1 MKLLFRNHIFALL
14 SLSRFLNTIGAAIY
28 NLVFVVFAAS
38 MPHPS
43 LAVGIANLIVF
54 IPSLFTIFI
63 GMKADHTAKKAD
75 WLIRMGFLQA
85 ILFVIIAL
93 MTKIPG
99 YLAFSIVCF
108 LNIVSDCL
116 SDYRGGLQLPIMQKN
131 IPSEDLMEAYS
142 FNQLLSMVCSISGQ
156 TLGVWL
162 LAISHYNFALVA
174 SINALT
180 FLLSSTCLFIRR
192 SQLTHEPIQV
202 DARQKVSF
210 LQECRDMYRN
220 VTTIFADEEVHNFE
234 KLLLSLIFINA
245 LGGSI
250 SGIYNLQLLHSP
262 FFHLSFSQS
271 LLILEAVTILS
282 MVWASLTPHD
292 YFSKQTLHH
301 TLLWIAGGLTML
313 GLTNI
318 LVHWDILSLLLITFL
333 GYLVAKI
340 NPKVSSLLM
349 SKLPAEKL
357 ASTSSFLGLMVSFA
371 MPLGTAF
378 FSGLAIWNL
387 ALAWGIF
394 AILGLTT
401 ILLSSK

>member
-14 SLSRFLNTIGAAIY
+14 SLSRFLNSLGAAIY

-54 IPSLFTIFI
+54 IPSIFTIFI
-63 GMKADHTAKKAD
+63 GMKADHTAKKTN
-75 WLIRMGFLQA
+75 WLIRIGYLQA
-85 ILFVIIAL
+85 SLFILIAL

-108 LNIVSDCL
+108 LNIVSDSL

-156 TLGVWL
+156 ALGVWL
-162 LAISHYNFALVA
+162 LAISHQNFALVA

-192 SQLTHEPIQV
+192 SQLTHEPIQA

-220 VTTIFADEEVHNFE
+220 VTTIFADEEVHNFG
-234 KLLLSLIFINA
+234 KLLLSLVFINA

-250 SGIYNLQLLHSP
+250 SGIYNLQFLHHP
-262 FFHLSFSQS
+262 FFHFSYSQS
-271 LLILEAVTILS
+271 LLVLEVVTILS

-292 YFSKQTLHH
+292 YFSKQSLHH
-301 TLLWIAGGLTML
+301 ILLWIAGGLTML
-313 GLTNI
+313 GLANI
-318 LVHWDILSLLLITFL
+318 LVRWDILCLLLVTFL

-371 MPLGTAF
+371 MPLGTAL
-378 FSGLAIWNL
+378 FSGLAIWSL
-387 ALAWGIF
+387 PIAWGMF
-394 AILGLTT
+394 AILGFGTV
-401 ILLSSK
+401 LLSSK

>member
-14 SLSRFLNTIGAAIY
+14 SLSRFLNTLGAAIY

-38 MPHPS
+38 MPQPS

-54 IPSLFTIFI
+54 IPSLFTIFV
-63 GMKADHTAKKAD
+63 GMKADHTKKKTN
-75 WLIRMGFLQA
+75 WLIRIGYLQA
-85 ILFVIIAL
+85 SLFILIAL

-108 LNIVSDCL
+108 LNIVSDSL

-156 TLGVWL
+156 ALGVWL
-162 LAISHYNFALVA
+162 LAISHQNFALVA

-220 VTTIFADEEVHNFE
+220 VTTIFADEEVHNFGRI
-234 KLLLSLIFINA
+234 LLSLVFINA

-250 SGIYNLQLLHSP
+250 SGIYNLQFLHHP
-262 FFHLSFSQS
+262 FFHFSYSQS
-271 LLILEAVTILS
+271 LLVLEVVTILS

-292 YFSKQTLHH
+292 YFSKQSLHH
-301 TLLWIAGGLTML
+301 ILLWIAGGLTML
-313 GLTNI
+313 GLANI
-318 LVHWDILSLLLITFL
+318 LVRWDILCLLLVTFL

-371 MPLGTAF
+371 MPLGTAL
-378 FSGLAIWNL
+378 FSSLAIWSL
-387 ALAWGIF
+387 PIAWGMF
-394 AILGLTT
+394 AILGFGTV
-401 ILLSSK
+401 LLSSK

>member
-43 LAVGIANLIVF
+43 LSVGIANLIVF

-63 GMKADHTAKKAD
+63 GMKADHTAKKTN
-75 WLIRMGFLQA
+75 WLIRIGYLQA
-85 ILFVIIAL
+85 SLFILIAL

-108 LNIVSDCL
+108 LNIVSDSL

-142 FNQLLSMVCSISGQ
+142 FN
-156 TLGVWL
+156 
-162 LAISHYNFALVA
+162 LAISHQNFALVA

-192 SQLTHEPIQV
+192 SQLTHEPIQA

-220 VTTIFADEEVHNFE
+220 VTTIFADEEVHNFG
-234 KLLLSLIFINA
+234 KLLLSLVFINA

-250 SGIYNLQLLHSP
+250 SGIYNLQFLHHP
-262 FFHLSFSQS
+262 FFHFSYSQS
-271 LLILEAVTILS
+271 LLVLEVVTILS

-292 YFSKQTLHH
+292 YFSKQSLHH
-301 TLLWIAGGLTML
+301 ILLWIAGGLTML
-313 GLTNI
+313 GLANI
-318 LVHWDILSLLLITFL
+318 LVRWDILCLLLVTFL

-371 MPLGTAF
+371 MPLGTAL
-378 FSGLAIWNL
+378 FSGLAIWSL
-387 ALAWGIF
+387 PIAWGMF
-394 AILGLTT
+394 AILGFGTV
-401 ILLSSK
+401 LLSSK

>member
-14 SLSRFLNTIGAAIY
+14 SLSRFLNSLGAAIY

-63 GMKADHTAKKAD
+63 GMKADHTAKKTN
-75 WLIRMGFLQA
+75 WLIRIGYLQA
-85 ILFVIIAL
+85 SLFILIAL

-108 LNIVSDCL
+108 LNIVSDSL

-156 TLGVWL
+156 ALGVWL
-162 LAISHYNFALVA
+162 LAISHQNFALVA

-192 SQLTHEPIQV
+192 SQLTHEPIQA

-220 VTTIFADEEVHNFE
+220 VTTIFADEEVHNFG
-234 KLLLSLIFINA
+234 KLLLSLVFINA

-250 SGIYNLQLLHSP
+250 SGIYNLQFLHHP
-262 FFHLSFSQS
+262 FFHFSYSQS
-271 LLILEAVTILS
+271 LLVLEVVTILS

-292 YFSKQTLHH
+292 YFSKQSLHH
-301 TLLWIAGGLTML
+301 ILLWIAGGLTML
-313 GLTNI
+313 GLANI
-318 LVHWDILSLLLITFL
+318 LVRWDILCLLLVTFL

-371 MPLGTAF
+371 MPLGTAL
-378 FSGLAIWNL
+378 FSSLAIWSL
-387 ALAWGIF
+387 PLAWGIF
-394 AILGLTT
+394 AILGFTTLLLTT
-401 ILLSSK
+401 K

>member
-14 SLSRFLNTIGAAIY
+14 SLSRFLNSLGAAIY

-63 GMKADHTAKKAD
+63 GMKADHTAKKTN
-75 WLIRMGFLQA
+75 WLIRIGYLQA
-85 ILFVIIAL
+85 SLFILIAL

-108 LNIVSDCL
+108 LNIVSDSL

-156 TLGVWL
+156 ALGVWL
-162 LAISHYNFALVA
+162 LAISHQNFALVA

-192 SQLTHEPIQV
+192 SQLTHEPIQA

-220 VTTIFADEEVHNFE
+220 VTTIFADEEVHNFG
-234 KLLLSLIFINA
+234 KLLLSLVFINA

-250 SGIYNLQLLHSP
+250 SGIYNLQFLHHP
-262 FFHLSFSQS
+262 FFHFSYSQY
-271 LLILEAVTILS
+271 LLVLEVVTILS

-292 YFSKQTLHH
+292 YFSKQSLHH
-301 TLLWIAGGLTML
+301 ILLWIAGGLTML
-313 GLTNI
+313 GLANI
-318 LVHWDILSLLLITFL
+318 LVRWDILCLLLVTFL

-371 MPLGTAF
+371 MPLGTAL
-378 FSGLAIWNL
+378 FSGLAIWSL
-387 ALAWGIF
+387 PIAWGMF
-394 AILGLTT
+394 AILGFGTV
-401 ILLSSK
+401 LLSSK

>member
-1 MKLLFRNHIFALL
+1 MKLLARNKIFALL
-14 SLSRFLNTIGAAIY
+14 SLSRFLNTLGAAIY

-38 MPHPS
+38 MPQPS

-54 IPSLFTIFI
+54 IPSLFTIFV
-63 GMKADHTAKKAD
+63 GMKADHTKKKTN
-75 WLIRMGFLQA
+75 WLIRIGYLQA
-85 ILFVIIAL
+85 SLFILIAL

-108 LNIVSDCL
+108 LNIVSDSL

-156 TLGVWL
+156 ALGVWL
-162 LAISHYNFALVA
+162 LAISHHNFALVA

-220 VTTIFADEEVHNFE
+220 VTTIFADEEVHNFGRI
-234 KLLLSLIFINA
+234 LLSLVFINA

-250 SGIYNLQLLHSP
+250 SGIYNLQFLHHP
-262 FFHLSFSQS
+262 FFHFSYSQS
-271 LLILEAVTILS
+271 LLVLEVVTILS

-292 YFSKQTLHH
+292 YFSKQSLHH
-301 TLLWIAGGLTML
+301 ILLWIAGGLTML
-313 GLTNI
+313 GLANI
-318 LVHWDILSLLLITFL
+318 LVRWDILCLLLVTFL

-371 MPLGTAF
+371 MPLGTAL
-378 FSGLAIWNL
+378 FSSLAIWSL
-387 ALAWGIF
+387 PIAWGMF
-394 AILGLTT
+394 AILGFGTV
-401 ILLSSK
+401 LLSSK

>member
-1 MKLLFRNHIFALL
+1 MKLLARNNIFALL
-14 SLSRFLNTIGAAIY
+14 SLSRFLNSLGAAIY

-63 GMKADHTAKKAD
+63 GMKADHTAKKTN
-75 WLIRMGFLQA
+75 WLIRIGYLQA
-85 ILFVIIAL
+85 SLFILIAL

-108 LNIVSDCL
+108 LNIVSDSL

-156 TLGVWL
+156 ALGVWL
-162 LAISHYNFALVA
+162 LAISHQNFALVA

-192 SQLTHEPIQV
+192 SQLTHEPIQA

-220 VTTIFADEEVHNFE
+220 VTTIFADEEVHNFG
-234 KLLLSLIFINA
+234 KLLLSLVFINA

-250 SGIYNLQLLHSP
+250 SGIYNLQFLHHP
-262 FFHLSFSQS
+262 FFHFSYSQS
-271 LLILEAVTILS
+271 LLVLEVVTILS

-292 YFSKQTLHH
+292 YFSKQSLHH
-301 TLLWIAGGLTML
+301 ILLWIAGGLTML
-313 GLTNI
+313 GLANI
-318 LVHWDILSLLLITFL
+318 LVRWDILCLLLVTFL

-371 MPLGTAF
+371 MPLGTAL
-378 FSGLAIWNL
+378 FSGLAIWSL
-387 ALAWGIF
+387 PIAWGMF
-394 AILGLTT
+394 AILGFGTV
-401 ILLSSK
+401 LLSSK

>member
-14 SLSRFLNTIGAAIY
+14 SLSRFLNSLGAAIY

-63 GMKADHTAKKAD
+63 GMKANHTAKKTN
-75 WLIRMGFLQA
+75 WLIRIGYLQA
-85 ILFVIIAL
+85 SLFILIAL

-108 LNIVSDCL
+108 LNIVSDSL

-156 TLGVWL
+156 ALGVWL
-162 LAISHYNFALVA
+162 LAISHQNFALVA

-192 SQLTHEPIQV
+192 SQLTHEPIQA

-220 VTTIFADEEVHNFE
+220 VTTIFADEEVHNFG
-234 KLLLSLIFINA
+234 KLLLSLVFINA

-250 SGIYNLQLLHSP
+250 SGIYNLQFLHHP
-262 FFHLSFSQS
+262 FFHFSYSQS
-271 LLILEAVTILS
+271 LLVLEVVTILS

-292 YFSKQTLHH
+292 YFSKQSLHH
-301 TLLWIAGGLTML
+301 ILLWIAGGLTML
-313 GLTNI
+313 GLANI
-318 LVHWDILSLLLITFL
+318 LVRWDILCLLLVTFL

-371 MPLGTAF
+371 MPLGTAL
-378 FSGLAIWNL
+378 FSGLAIWSL
-387 ALAWGIF
+387 PIAWGMF
-394 AILGLTT
+394 AILGFGTV
-401 ILLSSK
+401 LLSSK

>member
-14 SLSRFLNTIGAAIY
+14 SLSRFLNSLGAAIY

-63 GMKADHTAKKAD
+63 GMKADHTAKKTN
-75 WLIRMGFLQA
+75 WLIRIGYLQA
-85 ILFVIIAL
+85 SLFILIAL

-108 LNIVSDCL
+108 LNIVSDSL

-156 TLGVWL
+156 ALGVWL
-162 LAISHYNFALVA
+162 LAISHQNFALVA

-192 SQLTHEPIQV
+192 SQLTHEPIQA

-220 VTTIFADEEVHNFE
+220 VTTIFADEEVHNFG
-234 KLLLSLIFINA
+234 KLLLSLVFINA

-250 SGIYNLQLLHSP
+250 SGIYNLQFLHHP
-262 FFHLSFSQS
+262 FFHFSYSQS
-271 LLILEAVTILS
+271 LLVLEVVTILS

-292 YFSKQTLHH
+292 YFSKQSLHH
-301 TLLWIAGGLTML
+301 ILLWIAGGLTML
-313 GLTNI
+313 GLANI
-318 LVHWDILSLLLITFL
+318 LVRWDILCLLLVTFL

-357 ASTSSFLGLMVSFA
+357 SSTSSFLGLMVSFA
-371 MPLGTAF
+371 MSLGTAL
-378 FSGLAIWNL
+378 FSGLAIWSL
-387 ALAWGIF
+387 PIAWGMF
-394 AILGLTT
+394 AILGFGTV
-401 ILLSSK
+401 LLSSK

>member
-14 SLSRFLNTIGAAIY
+14 SLSRFLNSLGAAIY

-63 GMKADHTAKKAD
+63 GMKADHTAKKTN
-75 WLIRMGFLQA
+75 WLIRIGYLQA
-85 ILFVIIAL
+85 SLFILIAL

-108 LNIVSDCL
+108 LNIVSDSL

-156 TLGVWL
+156 ALGVWL
-162 LAISHYNFALVA
+162 LAISHQNFALVA

-202 DARQKVSF
+202 DSSKKVSF
-210 LQECRDMYRN
+210 LQECRDIYRN
-220 VTTIFADEEVHNFE
+220 VTTIFADEEVHNFG
-234 KLLLSLIFINA
+234 KLLLSLVFINA

-250 SGIYNLQLLHSP
+250 SGIYNLQFLHHP
-262 FFHLSFSQS
+262 FFHFSYSQS
-271 LLILEAVTILS
+271 LLVLEVVTILS

-292 YFSKQTLHH
+292 YFSKQSLHH
-301 TLLWIAGGLTML
+301 ILLWIAGGLTML
-313 GLTNI
+313 GLANI
-318 LVHWDILSLLLITFL
+318 LVRWDILCLLLVTFL

-371 MPLGTAF
+371 MPLGTAL
-378 FSGLAIWNL
+378 FSGLAICSL
-387 ALAWGIF
+387 PIAWGMF
-394 AILGLTT
+394 AILGFGTV
-401 ILLSSK
+401 LLSSK

>member
-14 SLSRFLNTIGAAIY
+14 SLSRFLNSLGAAIY

-63 GMKADHTAKKAD
+63 GMKADHTAKKTN
-75 WLIRMGFLQA
+75 WLIRIGYLQA
-85 ILFVIIAL
+85 SLFILIAL

-108 LNIVSDCL
+108 LNIVSDSL

-142 FNQLLSMVCSISGQ
+142 FNQLPSMVCSISGQ
-156 TLGVWL
+156 ALGVWL
-162 LAISHYNFALVA
+162 LAISHQNFALVA

-192 SQLTHEPIQV
+192 SQLTHEPIQA

-220 VTTIFADEEVHNFE
+220 VTTIFADEEVHNFG
-234 KLLLSLIFINA
+234 KLLLSLVFINA

-250 SGIYNLQLLHSP
+250 SGIYNLQFLHHP
-262 FFHLSFSQS
+262 FFHFSYSQS
-271 LLILEAVTILS
+271 LLVLEVVTILS

-292 YFSKQTLHH
+292 YFSKQSLHH
-301 TLLWIAGGLTML
+301 ILLWIAGGLTML
-313 GLTNI
+313 GLANI
-318 LVHWDILSLLLITFL
+318 LVRWDILCLLLVTFL

-371 MPLGTAF
+371 MPLGTAL
-378 FSGLAIWNL
+378 FSGLAIWSL
-387 ALAWGIF
+387 PIAWGMF
-394 AILGLTT
+394 AILGFGTV
-401 ILLSSK
+401 LLSSK

>member
-14 SLSRFLNTIGAAIY
+14 SLSRFLNTLGAAIY

-63 GMKADHTAKKAD
+63 GMKADRTAKKAD

-85 ILFVIIAL
+85 ILFLFIAL

-108 LNIVSDCL
+108 LNIVSDSL

-156 TLGVWL
+156 ALGVWL
-162 LAISHYNFALVA
+162 LAISHQNFALVA
-174 SINALT
+174 SINALA

-220 VTTIFADEEVHNFE
+220 VTTIFADEEVHNFGRI
-234 KLLLSLIFINA
+234 LLSLVFINA

-250 SGIYNLQLLHSP
+250 SGIYNLQFLHHP
-262 FFHLSFSQS
+262 FFHFSYSQS
-271 LLILEAVTILS
+271 LLVLEVVTILS

-292 YFSKQTLHH
+292 YFSKQSLHH
-301 TLLWIAGGLTML
+301 ILLWIAGGLTML

-318 LVHWDILSLLLITFL
+318 L
-333 GYLVAKI
+333 A
-340 NPKVSSLLM
+340 VSYTHLT
-349 SKLPAEKL
+349 LPTKA
-357 ASTSSFLGLMVSFA
+357 
-371 MPLGTAF
+371 
-378 FSGLAIWNL
+378 
-387 ALAWGIF
+387 
-394 AILGLTT
+394 
-401 ILLSSK
+401 

>member
-1 MKLLFRNHIFALL
+1 
-14 SLSRFLNTIGAAIY
+14 
-28 NLVFVVFAAS
+28 
-38 MPHPS
+38 
-43 LAVGIANLIVF
+43 
-54 IPSLFTIFI
+54 
-63 GMKADHTAKKAD
+63 
-75 WLIRMGFLQA
+75 
-85 ILFVIIAL
+85 
-93 MTKIPG
+93 
-99 YLAFSIVCF
+99 
-108 LNIVSDCL
+108 
-116 SDYRGGLQLPIMQKN
+116 
-131 IPSEDLMEAYS
+131 MEAYS

-156 TLGVWL
+156 ALGVWL
-162 LAISHYNFALVA
+162 LAISHQNFALVA

-192 SQLTHEPIQV
+192 RQLTHEPIQV

-210 LQECRDMYRN
+210 LQECRDIYRN
-220 VTTIFADEEVHNFE
+220 VTTIFADEEVHNFG
-234 KLLLSLIFINA
+234 KLLLSLVFINA

-313 GLTNI
+313 GLTNT

-371 MPLGTAF
+371 MPLGTAL
-378 FSGLAIWNL
+378 FSSLAIWNL
-387 ALAWGIF
+387 SLAWGIF
-394 AILGLTT
+394 AILGFGTV
-401 ILLSSK
+401 LLSSK

>member
-1 MKLLFRNHIFALL
+1 
-14 SLSRFLNTIGAAIY
+14 
-28 NLVFVVFAAS
+28 
-38 MPHPS
+38 
-43 LAVGIANLIVF
+43 
-54 IPSLFTIFI
+54 
-63 GMKADHTAKKAD
+63 MKADHTAKKAD

-85 ILFVIIAL
+85 ILFVFIAL

-108 LNIVSDCL
+108 LNIVSDSL

-156 TLGVWL
+156 ALGVWL
-162 LAISHYNFALVA
+162 LAISHQNFALVA
-174 SINALT
+174 SINALA

-220 VTTIFADEEVHNFE
+220 VTTIFADEEVHNFGR
-234 KLLLSLIFINA
+234 LLLSLVFINA

-250 SGIYNLQLLHSP
+250 SGIYNLQFLHHP
-262 FFHLSFSQS
+262 FFHFSYSQS
-271 LLILEAVTILS
+271 LLVLEVVTILS

-292 YFSKQTLHH
+292 YFSKQSLHH
-301 TLLWIAGGLTML
+301 ILLWIAGGLTML

-318 LVHWDILSLLLITFL
+318 LVRWDILCLLLVTFL

-349 SKLPAEKL
+349 SKLPADKL

-371 MPLGTAF
+371 MPLGTAL
-378 FSGLAIWNL
+378 FSGLAIWSL
-387 ALAWGIF
+387 PIAWGMF
-394 AILGLTT
+394 AILGFGTV
-401 ILLSSK
+401 LLSSK

>member
-14 SLSRFLNTIGAAIY
+14 SLSRFLNTLGAAIY

-85 ILFVIIAL
+85 ILFVFIAL

-108 LNIVSDCL
+108 LNIVSDSL

-156 TLGVWL
+156 ALGVWL
-162 LAISHYNFALVA
+162 LAISHQNFALVA
-174 SINALT
+174 SINALA

-220 VTTIFADEEVHNFE
+220 VTTIFADEEVHNFGR
-234 KLLLSLIFINA
+234 LLLSLVFNA

-250 SGIYNLQLLHSP
+250 SGIYNLQFLHHP
-262 FFHLSFSQS
+262 FFHFSYSQS
-271 LLILEAVTILS
+271 LLVLEVVTILS

-292 YFSKQTLHH
+292 YFSKQSLHH
-301 TLLWIAGGLTML
+301 ILLWIAGGLTML

-318 LVHWDILSLLLITFL
+318 LVRWDILCLLLVTFL

-349 SKLPAEKL
+349 SKLPADKL

-371 MPLGTAF
+371 MPLGTAL
-378 FSGLAIWNL
+378 FSGLAIWSL
-387 ALAWGIF
+387 PIAWGMF
-394 AILGLTT
+394 AILGFGTV
-401 ILLSSK
+401 LLSSK

>member
-1 MKLLFRNHIFALL
+1 MKLLARNKIFALL
-14 SLSRFLNTIGAAIY
+14 SLSRFLNTLGAAIY

-38 MPHPS
+38 MPQPS

-54 IPSLFTIFI
+54 IPSLFTIFV
-63 GMKADHTAKKAD
+63 GMKADRTKKKAN
-75 WLIRMGFLQA
+75 WLIRIGYLQA
-85 ILFVIIAL
+85 ILFILIAL

-108 LNIVSDCL
+108 LNIISDCL
-116 SDYRGGLQLPIMQKN
+116 SDYRGGLQLPIMKKN
-131 IPSEDLMEAYS
+131 IPDEDLMEAYS

-156 TLGVWL
+156 ALGVWL
-162 LAISHYNFALVA
+162 LAISHQNFALVA
-174 SINALT
+174 SINAVT
-180 FLLSSTCLFIRR
+180 FLLSSTCLLIRKK
-192 SQLTHEPIQV
+192 QLTHDPVIEPKSKNSLV
-202 DARQKVSF
+202 HEC
-210 LQECRDMYRN
+210 QEMYQN
-220 VTTIFADEEVHNFE
+220 AKSIFANEEVHHFG
-234 KLLLSLIFINA
+234 KLLFSLVLINA

-262 FFHLSFSQS
+262 FFQLSFSQS

-292 YFSKQTLHH
+292 YFSKQSLHH
-301 TLLWIAGGLTML
+301 ILLWITGGLTML

-318 LVHWDILSLLLITFL
+318 LMHWDILSLLLITFL

-371 MPLGTAF
+371 MPLGTAL
-378 FSGLAIWNL
+378 FSSLAIWSL
-387 ALAWGIF
+387 PLAWGTF
-394 AILGLTT
+394 AILGFTTLLLTT
-401 ILLSSK
+401 K

>member
-1 MKLLFRNHIFALL
+1 
-14 SLSRFLNTIGAAIY
+14 
-28 NLVFVVFAAS
+28 
-38 MPHPS
+38 
-43 LAVGIANLIVF
+43 
-54 IPSLFTIFI
+54 
-63 GMKADHTAKKAD
+63 
-75 WLIRMGFLQA
+75 
-85 ILFVIIAL
+85 
-93 MTKIPG
+93 
-99 YLAFSIVCF
+99 
-108 LNIVSDCL
+108 
-116 SDYRGGLQLPIMQKN
+116 
-131 IPSEDLMEAYS
+131 MEAYS

-156 TLGVWL
+156 ALGVWL
-162 LAISHYNFALVA
+162 LAISHHNFALVA

-202 DARQKVSF
+202 DSSKKVSF

-220 VTTIFADEEVHNFE
+220 VTTIFADEEVHNFG
-234 KLLLSLIFINA
+234 KLLLSLVFINA

-292 YFSKQTLHH
+292 YFSKQTLHR

-313 GLTNI
+313 GLTNV

-371 MPLGTAF
+371 MPLGTVL
-378 FSGLAIWNL
+378 FSSLAIWSL
-387 ALAWGIF
+387 PIAWGMF
-394 AILGLTT
+394 AILGFTT